1 MSCSRIAPAT
11 TPHTLPMPP
20 STTMTSSIEDTLKL
34 NISGV
39 AVCSL
44 ATKNTPVM
52 PANAAPM
59 ANAISLVRTG
69 LTPIA
74 PAAVSSS
81 RMAIQARPMRLS
93 RRRREVKMR
102 KAIRPRPT

>member
-1 MSCSRIAPAT
+1 
-11 TPHTLPMPP
+11 MPP
-20 STTMTSSIEDTLKL
+20 STTMTSSIEETAKL

-52 PANAAPM
+52 PAKAAPM
-59 ANAISLVRTG
+59 AKAISLKRVR

-74 PAAVSSS
+74 LAAVSSS
-81 RMAIQARPMRLS
+81 RIAIQARPIRES
-93 RRRREVKMR
+93 RRRRLTKISS
-102 KAIRPRPT
+102 ATRPSPT